1 MGIEISLNGF
11 ESLHDLTNGVRRL
24 LMKMQPRHPVYD
36 SFTGAALSE
45 GKHRSTARICLEWR
59 NTEVFFG
66 GEYKC
71 PCFLQMLQKYLEW
84 LESQKGD
91 VVGCD
96 GFASRASG
104 GDPSGDLDVYGLL
117 KTILDNYGDVF
128 RHDAAM
134 RKARSYLS
142 LALDARNAASHFDGM
157 MQDREALRYLDAIR
171 ELLDAVGAKPQ
182 VKIVDA
188 LYEAEKRA
196 NPAAEQEKTK
206 EEQRLDEPPLPDKLR
221 PWREVAQPHPDV
233 LEARFTDAEFAANL
247 AHVDQGI
254 GSEEYTDPLAFFR
267 ITYLTEGLS
276 RVLRTAAE
284 RFAKKGGDPVVGLQT
299 NFGGGKTHTMLA
311 LYHLAGAAEAGYR
324 AETLH
329 GMKDIL
335 EAAGIATLPKVR
347 RAVFVGTH
355 KGPSEVMHASDGRE
369 VRTVWGYIAYRL
381 GGWKAVD
388 LIADSEANR
397 TNPGSERLVRI
408 LAAASPCLI
417 LLDEV
422 VAFAKQLRGEEYEAF
437 HAFIQSLT
445 EAAAAV
451 PGALVVG
458 SLPQSTMEVGD
469 QRGVD
474 ALHRLEKLFGRVQS
488 AWTPA
493 SGMETFEIVRR
504 RLFQPLDEDGENAR
518 DATIL
523 AFAKLY
529 RDNAT
534 DFPPE
539 AKEPAYREEMRRAY
553 PIHPEVLKRF
563 SEDWSTLER
572 FQRTRGILK
581 IMANTIYAL
590 WRGQS
595 NAPLITLALLP
606 LSEEKVRTAILEPL
620 DRSYGPILQAEVD
633 GELALPA
640 KMEASR
646 KRFGDVIAAT
656 RAARAVFLA
665 TAPHRGSSRGGLTGP
680 SLRLACAQPGD
691 QISIFGDALR
701 ELSERSAFLYR
712 EGDRY
717 WFSTQPTLNRIADE
731 RANDIGADEA
741 DAEIIAILRKEQ
753 GYKGGFHRVHA
764 APDNL
769 IDVEDGRAVALVIV
783 PPSHPHA
790 LRSPSKTPAERIVT
804 DVVQRRGSGQ
814 RKFRNALVFVAGD
827 ESNLD
832 TCREIARK
840 YLAWKSILDRSGE
853 LRKSLTEAQIEDAEK
868 RLMLSAEGL
877 LQRVRS
883 TWSHVLYPVA
893 AQDDGNGSGPA
904 AGFILEHTSIINRAP
919 GKPIPQVVYD
929 KLRANGVVVNELGP
943 DTLITELRKVWDE
956 SKPHIE
962 VSTLLDWFASY
973 VYLPQIRD
981 DATLM
986 LAIEKLIGKLDGPIA
1001 FAQSYNQQSGQYE
1014 GVSRWSASLGADI
1027 ASGLLVWRSALPE
1040 QEKPTTTTAG
1050 TVPSGG
1056 VQSGGVSQPQSGEA
1070 KGRRP
1075 RRFFG
1080 SIPLDPDRAGLQVAK
1095 ISEEILFEL
1104 SRPNGAR
1111 LRVTL
1116 EIDAWTPEGYPDDVV
1131 EVVRANIR
1139 DLKLD
1144 AESVGFE
1151 EE

>member
-1 MGIEISLNGF
+1 MNDPFSAKQKVDQALEALRVGLGPYVSE
-11 ESLHDLTNGVRRL
+11 R
-24 LMKMQPRHPVYD
+24 MKQRH
-36 SFTGAALSE
+36 GN
-45 GKHRSTARICLEWR
+45 HWR
-59 NTEVFFG
+59 
-66 GEYKC
+66 
-71 PCFLQMLQKYLEW
+71 Q
-84 LESQKGD
+84 
-91 VVGCD
+91 
-96 GFASRASG
+96 FASRAGG
-104 GDPSGDLDVYGLL
+104 GDPGGELDTYGLL
-117 KTILDNYGDVF
+117 KTILDNYNEVF
-128 RHDAAM
+128 RHDA
-134 RKARSYLS
+134 RLRRARSYVS

-171 ELLDAVGAKPQ
+171 EVLDAVVAKPQ
-182 VKIVDA
+182 VKIVDK
-188 LYEAEKRA
+188 LYEAQKRA
-196 NPAAEQEKTK
+196 NPAAEKEKT
-206 EEQRLDEPPLPDKLR
+206 EEERRLDEPPLPEKLR

-276 RVLRTAAE
+276 RVLRTTAE

-329 GMKDIL
+329 GMKGIL
-335 EAAGIATLPKVR
+335 EAAGISTLPAVR

-355 KGPSEVMHASDGRE
+355 KGPSEIMYAGEGRE
-369 VRTVWGYIAYRL
+369 VRTAWGYIAYRL

-388 LIADSEANR
+388 LIAESEANR
-397 TNPGSERLVRI
+397 TNPGSERLIKI
-408 LAAASPCLI
+408 LEAAAPCLI

-422 VAFAKQLRGEEYEAF
+422 VAFAKQLRGEESEAF
-437 HAFIQSLT
+437 HAFVQSLT

-451 PGALVVG
+451 PGAMVVG
-458 SLPQSTMEVGD
+458 SLPESGMEVGD
-469 QRGVD
+469 QRGVE

-504 RLFQPLDEDGENAR
+504 RLFQPLDEDGEKAR
-518 DATIL
+518 DATIQ
-523 AFAKLY
+523 AFSKLY
-529 RDNAT
+529 RDNAS

-539 AKEPAYREEMRRAY
+539 AKELAYREEMRRAY
-553 PIHPEVLKRF
+553 PIHPEVLERF
-563 SEDWSTLER
+563 SEDWSTLEK

-581 IMANTIYAL
+581 IMANVIYAL

-606 LSEEKVRTAILEPL
+606 LSEDKVRTAILEPL

-646 KRFGDVIAAT
+646 KRYGDVIAAT

-680 SLRLACAQPGD
+680 ALRLACAQPGD

-701 ELSERSAFLYR
+701 ELSERSAYLYR

-731 RANDIGADEA
+731 RANDISIDDA
-741 DAEIIAILRKEQ
+741 DAEIVAILRKEQ
-753 GYKGGFHRVHA
+753 GHRGGFHRVHA

-769 IDVEDGRAVALVIV
+769 IDVDDGRAIALVII

-790 LRSPSKTPAERIVT
+790 LKSPDKTPTEQIVT
-804 DVVQRRGSGQ
+804 DALERRGTGQ
-814 RKFRNALVFVAGD
+814 RKFRNALVFVAAD
-827 ESNLD
+827 ESGLD

-840 YLAWKSILDRSGE
+840 YLAWKSIVED
-853 LRKSLTEAQIEDAEK
+853 KDMADSLTRAQFEDAGS
-868 RLMLSAEGL
+868 RMRQSAEAL
-877 LQRVRS
+877 AQRIRS
-883 TWSHVLYPVA
+883 TWSHVLYPVP
-893 AQDDGNGSGPA
+893 AQGGGNGSGPA
-904 AGFILEHTSIINRAP
+904 AGFALEHTSVANRAP

-929 KLRANGVVVNELGP
+929 KLRANGVIVDELGP
-943 DTLITELRKVWDE
+943 DTLMAELRKVWDE
-956 SKPHIE
+956 GKPHIE
-962 VSTLLDWFASY
+962 VATLLDWFASY
-973 VYLPQIRD
+973 VYLPRLRD
-981 DATLM
+981 DATLT
-986 LAIEKLIGKLDGPIA
+986 LAIEKLVGKIDGA
-1001 FAQSYNQQSGQYE
+1001 VGFAQSYDAPTAKYE
-1014 GVSRWSASLGADI
+1014 GVSRWAANLGADI
-1027 ASGLLVWRSALPE
+1027 ASGLLVWRSVLPE
-1040 QEKPTTTTAG
+1040 VETSTSTGVTGTGAG
-1050 TVPSGG
+1050 ETGKTG
-1056 VQSGGVSQPQSGEA
+1056 EGGEA
-1070 KGRRP
+1070 QPDETKSNRP
-1075 RRFFG
+1075 RRFYG
-1080 SIPLDPDRAGLQVAK
+1080 SISLDPNKAGLQVAK
-1095 ISEEILFEL
+1095 IAEEILFEL
-1104 SRPNGAR
+1104 GRSDGSSLR
-1111 LRVTL
+1111 LTL
-1116 EIDAWTPEGYPDDVV
+1116 EVEASAPSGYPDDVV

-1144 AESVGFE
+1144 AGKVGFE
-1151 EE
+1151 DE

>member
-1 MGIEISLNGF
+1 MNNPFSAKQRVDQALEALRIGLGPYVA
-11 ESLHDLTNGVRRL
+11 DR
-24 LMKMQPRHPVYD
+24 MKQRHGD
-36 SFTGAALSE
+36 N
-45 GKHRSTARICLEWR
+45 WR
-59 NTEVFFG
+59 Q
-66 GEYKC
+66 Y
-71 PCFLQMLQKYLEW
+71 
-84 LESQKGD
+84 
-91 VVGCD
+91 
-96 GFASRASG
+96 ASRAGG
-104 GDPSGDLDVYGLL
+104 GDPGGELDVYGLL

-128 RHDAAM
+128 RHDRAM
-134 RKARSYLS
+134 RKARSYVS

-171 ELLDAVGAKPQ
+171 ELLEAVGAKPQ
-182 VKIVDA
+182 VKFVDD
-188 LYEAEKRA
+188 LYEAQKRA
-196 NPAAEQEKTK
+196 NPAAEQENAK
-206 EEQRLDEPPLPDKLR
+206 EGQRSDEPPLADRLR

-276 RVLRTAAE
+276 RVLRAAAE

-329 GMKDIL
+329 GMKGIL
-335 EAAGIATLPKVR
+335 EAAGIATLPQVR

-369 VRTVWGYIAYRL
+369 VRTAWGYIAYRL

-388 LIADSEANR
+388 VIAESEANR

-408 LAAASPCLI
+408 LETASPCLI

-437 HAFIQSLT
+437 HAFVQSLT

-451 PGALVVG
+451 PGAMVVG
-458 SLPQSTMEVGD
+458 SLPESTMEVGD

-504 RLFQPLDEDGENAR
+504 RLFQSLDEDGEKAR
-518 DATIL
+518 DATIQ
-523 AFAKLY
+523 AFSKLY
-529 RDNAT
+529 RDNAS

-539 AKEPAYREEMRRAY
+539 VKEPGYREEMRRAY

-563 SEDWSTLER
+563 SEDWSTLEK

-581 IMANTIYAL
+581 IMANAIYAL

-680 SLRLACAQPGD
+680 SLRLSCAQPGD

-701 ELSERSAFLYR
+701 ELSERSAYLYR

-717 WFSTQPTLNRIADE
+717 WFSTQPTLNRIAEE
-731 RANDIGADEA
+731 RANDITADDA
-741 DAEIIAILRKEQ
+741 DAEITGILRKEQ
-753 GYKGGFHRVHA
+753 GHKGGFHRVHA

-769 IDVEDGRAVALVIV
+769 IDVDDGRAIALVIV
-783 PPSHPHA
+783 PPAHPHA
-790 LRSPSKTPAERIVT
+790 LKSPDKTPAERIAT
-804 DVVQRRGSGQ
+804 DALQRRGTGQ
-814 RKFRNALVFVAGD
+814 RKFRNALVFVAAD
-827 ESNLD
+827 ESGLD

-840 YLAWKSILDRSGE
+840 FLAWKSIVEDKEMADG
-853 LRKSLTEAQIEDAEK
+853 LTRAQFEDAGS
-868 RLMLSAEGL
+868 RMRQSAEAL
-877 LQRVRS
+877 AQRIRS

-893 AQDDGNGSGPA
+893 AQDGGTGAGPA
-904 AGFILEHTSIINRAP
+904 AGFTLEHTSVVNRAP
-919 GKPIPQVVYD
+919 GKPIPQVVYE
-929 KLRANGVVVNELGP
+929 KLRANGVIVDELGP
-943 DTLITELRKVWDE
+943 DTLLTELRKVWPEDR
-956 SKPHIE
+956 PYIE
-962 VSTLLDWFASY
+962 VATLLDWFASY
-973 VYLPQIRD
+973 VYLPRLRD
-981 DATLM
+981 DATLT
-986 LAIEKLIGKLDGPIA
+986 LAIDKLVGKLDGPVA
-1001 FAQSYNQQSGQYE
+1001 FAQGYDEQSGKYE
-1014 GVSRWSASLGADI
+1014 GLSRWAANLGSNVT
-1027 ASGLLVWRSALPE
+1027 SGLLVWRSALPD
-1040 QEKPTTTTAG
+1040 QEPATMTGTAPGGGTTQPG
-1050 TVPSGG
+1050 DGN
-1056 VQSGGVSQPQSGEA
+1056 QPQPGETKSGRP
-1070 KGRRP
+1070 GR
-1075 RRFFG
+1075 FYG
-1080 SIPLDPDRAGLQVAK
+1080 SISLDTDKAGLQVAK
-1095 ISEEILFEL
+1095 IAEEILFEL
-1104 SRPNGAR
+1104 GRPEGANVR
-1111 LRVTL
+1111 LTL
-1116 EIDAWTPEGYPDDVV
+1116 EVEASAPDGYPDDVV
-1131 EVVRANIR
+1131 DVVRANIR

-1144 AESVGFE
+1144 ASKVGFE